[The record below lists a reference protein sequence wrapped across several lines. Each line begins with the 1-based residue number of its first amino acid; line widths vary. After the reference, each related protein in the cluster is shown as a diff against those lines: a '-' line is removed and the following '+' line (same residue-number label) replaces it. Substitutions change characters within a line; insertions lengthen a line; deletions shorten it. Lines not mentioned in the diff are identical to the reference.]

1 MSDKRGVALLLALW
15 TLIIVALLLV
25 VALQLSTTDLQII
38 SNHDLRTQS
47 LFIADAGVEYAVSR
61 LKNSKANFSQNMA
74 FPAGS
79 GHSYSVTYTS
89 SSSTISST
97 GTLSSGEAVSL
108 EAKVS
113 VTGSAPYQV
122 KILSWRE
129 V

>member
-1 MSDKRGVALLLALW
+1 MSTNKGVALLLALW
-15 TLIIVALLLV
+15 TLAIVAMLLV
-25 VALQLSTTDLQII
+25 VALQLSTTDLQIVA
-38 SNHDLRTQS
+38 NHELRARA
-47 LFIADAGVEYAVSR
+47 LYIADAGIEYAVSR
-61 LKNSKANFSQNMA
+61 LKNSKANFSQNMT

-108 EAKVS
+108 EVKVS